1 MTKKI
6 TPEKYLKH
14 LNLLPK
20 NNFRKLKLTT
30 PLGQFLITVI
40 GLLDK
45 NNYDELIKFSIDYK
59 KFKDKIIG
67 KNKLN

>member
-1 MTKKI
+1 MTKNI

-14 LNLLPK
+14 LNLMSK

-30 PLGQFLITVI
+30 PLGKFLITVI

-59 KFKDKIIG
+59 TFKDKIIG
-67 KNKLN
+67 KK

>member
-14 LNLLPK
+14 LNLMPK
-20 NNFRKLKLTT
+20 NNFRNLKLTT
-30 PLGQFLITVI
+30 PLGKFLITVI

-59 KFKDKIIG
+59 KFKG
-67 KNKLN
+67 ELPNR